1 VVETAPDRFPARRA
15 KAGLDL
21 KLPRHRPSIRPYS
34 GVSMSFPRTIVSGV
48 AAIAVTL
55 SLAGPLRATEVSM
68 GNGTVNFHIPDDW
81 VDILDTQ
88 GDPEVHVYQVPDPS
102 PTGKLALARVT
113 VTVKTV
119 ADMAAFQQYVGKS
132 SAKAMVLTGYK
143 ADAAVPRAN
152 SYTYSAQESGTQYT
166 YSEHYWMKDGHAVQL
181 RCARPLQSDAGAA
194 WKASFD
200 KNCEAIAAKLK

>member
-1 VVETAPDRFPARRA
+1 MTI
-15 KAGLDL
+15 L
-21 KLPRHRPSIRPYS
+21 
-34 GVSMSFPRTIVSGV
+34 RTIFSGV
-48 AAIAVTL
+48 AAIAIAVT
-55 SLAGPLRATEVSM
+55 LAGPLRATDVSM
-68 GNGTVNFHIPDDW
+68 NNGSVKFAVPNDW

-113 VTVKTV
+113 VTVKSITDI
-119 ADMAAFQQYVGKS
+119 ASFQQYVGKS

-143 ADAAVPRAN
+143 ADAAVPGVN
-152 SYTYSAQESGTQYT
+152 SYSYTAQESGVQYS

-181 RCARPLQSDAGAA
+181 RCARPQQSDAGPA

-200 KNCEAIAAKLK
+200 RSCESIAAKLK

>member
-1 VVETAPDRFPARRA
+1 MTI
-15 KAGLDL
+15 L
-21 KLPRHRPSIRPYS
+21 
-34 GVSMSFPRTIVSGV
+34 RTISSGV
-48 AAIAVTL
+48 AAIAVTV
-55 SLAGPLRATEVSM
+55 SLAGPLRATDVSM
-68 GNGTVNFHIPDDW
+68 GNGTVQFHIPDDW

-113 VTVKTV
+113 VTVKAVTDI
-119 ADMAAFQQYVGKS
+119 ASFQQYVGKS

-143 ADAAVPRAN
+143 ADVAVPGVN
-152 SYTYSAQESGTQYT
+152 SYTYTAQESGIQYS

-200 KNCEAIAAKLK
+200 KSCASIAAKLK